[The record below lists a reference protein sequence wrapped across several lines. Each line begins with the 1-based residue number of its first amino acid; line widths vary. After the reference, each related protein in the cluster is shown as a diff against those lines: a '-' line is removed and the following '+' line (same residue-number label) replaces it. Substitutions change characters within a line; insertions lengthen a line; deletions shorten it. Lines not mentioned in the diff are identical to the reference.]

1 MSKITIFILFMLI
14 GAATYTL
21 ILFYDPFPQFTGPI
35 KQAVQSTS
43 DLITQQFQSFQ
54 FLTAN
59 PAFVTA
65 MSSLGV
71 ALVVN
76 YIRAK
81 MQERIENKARMEIEK
96 LQTELAQLHNVK
108 AQLEYEKNQL
118 QQQII
123 TSPANTLQQQI
134 INLQQELLA
143 KEREIERLIH
153 ERNEAERLLRAKYF
167 AQTEPERV
175 E

>member
-21 ILFYDPFPQFTGPI
+21 ILLYDPFPQFTDPI
-35 KQAVQSTS
+35 KQAVQNTS
-43 DLITQQFQSFQ
+43 NLVTEQIQSLTNNPALIT
-54 FLTAN
+54 A
-59 PAFVTA
+59 A
-65 MSSLGV
+65 SSLGV
-71 ALVVN
+71 ALLVN

-81 MQERIENKARMEIEK
+81 KQQYVENKARSEIEK
-96 LQTELAQLHNVK
+96 LRTELAQLHNIK

-134 INLQQELLA
+134 ISLQQELLA
-143 KEREIERLIH
+143 KERKIERLIA

>member
-1 MSKITIFILFMLI
+1 MNGITIFILFMLI

-21 ILFYDPFPQFTGPI
+21 ILFYDPLPQFTAPI
-35 KQAVQSTS
+35 KQAVQNTS
-43 DLITQQFQSFQ
+43 RLITQQIQS
-54 FLTAN
+54 LTSN
-59 PAFVTA
+59 PALITA
-65 MSSLGV
+65 ASSLGV
-71 ALVVN
+71 ALLVN

-81 MQERIENKARMEIEK
+81 MQQRIENKARSEIEK

-134 INLQQELLA
+134 ISLQQELLA
-143 KEREIERLIH
+143 KEREIERLIA